1 MGIFA
6 LILSLAEYHNDLE
19 HAKNF
24 DSSVDNMVTL
34 FPENCKLE
42 YITIIDLPFLDFRL
56 KIKNLLK

>member
-19 HAKNF
+19 RAKNF

-34 FPENCKLE
+34 FLENCKLE
-42 YITIIDLPFLDFRL
+42 YIIIIDLPFLDFRL